1 MTDSAAADAL
11 LRFASMPVRRA
22 ANPITHK
29 LSRLSFLLGVFGA
42 LAIAAAGPLHKYALA
57 PLEIVLQV
65 LRYGSY
71 VALAGVALGLP
82 LAWAARPGQ
91 GRRGF
96 VAAMLG
102 VIVGLAGAATPMQW
116 LRASQV
122 APPIN
127 DISTD
132 TSDPPTFVV
141 LADRRR
147 GARSGPEYP
156 GSGFATLQRAAY
168 PDIAPLA
175 LRVGSDEAFA
185 RAEAAAQAM
194 GWEIVAAF
202 PEQGR
207 IEASA
212 RTRWFGFV
220 DDVSIRV
227 RAAGENGARID
238 VRSKSRVGVN
248 DLGAN
253 AARIRAYLA
262 RIAPA

>member
-1 MTDSAAADAL
+1 
-11 LRFASMPVRRA
+11 MPFRRA

-29 LSRLSFLLGVFGA
+29 LARLSFVLGLFGA
-42 LAIAAAGPLHKYALA
+42 LAIAAAGPLNKYGLA

-96 VAAMLG
+96 VAAMLA

-116 LRASQV
+116 LRASQTM
-122 APPIN
+122 PPIN
-127 DISTD
+127 DVSTD
-132 TSDPPTFVV
+132 VADPPAFVE

-156 GSGFATLQRAAY
+156 GSGYAALQRAAY
-168 PDIAPLA
+168 PDIAPLKLKA
-175 LRVGSDEAFA
+175 SREDAFS
-185 RAEAAAQAM
+185 RAEAAARAM
-194 GWEIVAAF
+194 GWEIVASS

-220 DDVSIRV
+220 DDVAIRI
-227 RAAGENGARID
+227 RAEGEDARID
-238 VRSKSRVGVN
+238 VRSKSRVGVG
-248 DLGAN
+248 DLGVN
-253 AARIRAYLA
+253 AQRIRAYLA
-262 RIAPA
+262 RVAPG